1 MEKDD
6 KDATESALCAQ
17 SGVLALYERVHKGLT

>member
-17 SGVLALYERVHKGLT
+17 SGVLAYMNGYITA